1 MVVRLIKFTN
11 RRLSIGETSSPQ
23 DMILPQERLLSPKAG
38 SYVRR
43 AAAHVQSRLGGGER
57 LPLRELLSPLYTQAL
72 HSPCLRADALSIWES
87 FGETLWLPRFRFQ
100 RTQKVKE
107 RYKLGIFAGIHG
119 DEPAGILGLMDFI
132 RELDETPEIGRHF
145 ELYLYP
151 VCNPGGFLAGTRES
165 RSGKDLNREFWRG
178 SQEKEV
184 QLLEREIL
192 AHQFDGIISLHSDD
206 TSPGFY
212 GFARGD
218 VLARQLLGPALSAAE
233 QAQQRDTRPF
243 IDGFRAVNGMI
254 HESYEG
260 ILGAA
265 PQQFPQPFELILES
279 PALAPLSDQRN
290 SFRLALK
297 ATLQEYC
304 HFMAYGANL

>member
-1 MVVRLIKFTN
+1 MTI
-11 RRLSIGETSSPQ
+11 Q
-23 DMILPQERLLSPKAG
+23 QERLLSSRA
-38 SYVRR
+38 SDYVRR
-43 AAAHVQSRLGGGER
+43 AAAHVHSRLGDGGP

-87 FGETLWLPRFRFQ
+87 SGETLWLPRFRFQ
-100 RTQKVKE
+100 RTRVLKE
-107 RYKLGIFAGIHG
+107 RHKVGIFAGIHG

-145 ELYLYP
+145 DLYFYP
-151 VCNPGGFLAGTRES
+151 LCNPGGFLAGTRES
-165 RSGKDLNREFWRG
+165 LSGKDLNREFWLG

-192 AHQFDGIISLHSDD
+192 ARQFDGIITLHSDD

-218 VLARQLLGPALSAAE
+218 VLARQLLEPALCAAA
-233 QAQQRDTRPF
+233 QAQRRDMRPF

-254 HESYEG
+254 HESYDG
-260 ILGAA
+260 ILCAA
-265 PQQFPQPFELILES
+265 PQQIPQPFELILES
-279 PALAPLSDQRN
+279 PALSPLADQRRAF
-290 SFRLALK
+290 SLALR
-297 ATLQEYC
+297 AILNEYLQ
-304 HFMAYGANL
+304 FISYGAGL